1 MLRTARSD
9 VSRTQSGLCHFMAN
23 PTLVKKKK
31 KNLLFFTA
39 MLQQCRNAT
48 IKYTT
53 KDNGN
58 EKPGLSQKN
67 DLSPALLLH
76 VAATRLAFSATVF

>member
-1 MLRTARSD
+1 
-9 VSRTQSGLCHFMAN
+9 
-23 PTLVKKKK
+23 
-31 KNLLFFTA
+31 